1 MNRSKQPA
9 NEAVGWGWLLAILA
23 LALSLRCLA
32 AIYWHQLAGEQLF
45 RFGDSVSYWTLAE
58 SIADGEPYQYGS
70 ENARVFRTPL
80 YPILLAPFTTI
91 ANPSHAVLAARFL
104 GCLLGTAAVA
114 LIYRAARRWCSP
126 LAARS
131 AAILAACYPGA
142 IGMSVFILSE
152 AAFCPLMI
160 ACLDQLC
167 RAIHR
172 HRWDSWVWAGLLT
185 GLATLARPS
194 WILWPIAVALA
205 IVLLTVCRPLRR
217 IAALPSL
224 ASGLAI
230 MALAMAVT
238 LAPWWYRNYSVSGR
252 FVLTTLQ
259 VGASLYDGLHATATG
274 GSDEN
279 MNFVDQFAQRQ
290 REEDLQSAS
299 KPAGSFEY
307 RLDRRMRDESF
318 RWAWAN
324 RGDFLRLALLKLQR
338 TWSPLPQAPQLG
350 NRFVRWSEA
359 VAYLGIVG
367 LAAVGLILPLV
378 REYRLWIYALPIAYF
393 AAIHA
398 VFVGSVRYRQPAV
411 LAACVLAG
419 IALGFLIESIFIRK
433 QAIAKEDLK
442 NPKSHR

>member
-1 MNRSKQPA
+1 MDTSKEPA
-9 NEAVGWGWLLAILA
+9 NQARGRGWLLAILA
-23 LALSLRCLA
+23 LALTLRCVA
-32 AIYWHQLAGEQLF
+32 AIYWHQLAGDQLF

-58 SIADGEPYQYGS
+58 SIADGKAYQYGS
-70 ENARVFRTPL
+70 ENALIFRTPL
-80 YPILLAPFTTI
+80 YPLLLAPFTI
-91 ANPSHAVLAARFL
+91 IDNPSHAVLAARFL
-104 GCLLGTAAVA
+104 GCLLGTIAVA
-114 LIYRAARRWCSP
+114 LIYRATRYCCSP

-131 AAILAACYPGA
+131 AALLAACYPGA

-152 AAFCPLMI
+152 AIFCPLMI
-160 ACLDQLC
+160 ASLDQLC
-167 RAIHR
+167 RAIDR
-172 HRWDSWVWAGLLT
+172 HRWDRWGWAGILI

-194 WILWPIAVALA
+194 WILWPIAFALTV
-205 IVLLTVCRPLRR
+205 VLLAVCQPRR
-217 IAALPSL
+217 RMANLPSL
-224 ASGLAI
+224 ATGLFI
-230 MALAMAVT
+230 MALAMALT
-238 LAPWWYRNYSVSGR
+238 LAPWWYRNYTVSGR

-259 VGASLYDGLHATATG
+259 VGASLYDGLHETATG

-299 KPAGSFEY
+299 KPVDSFEY
-307 RLDRRMRDESF
+307 RLDRRMREESF

-338 TWSPLPQAPQLG
+338 TWSPLPQAPQLS
-350 NRFVRWSEA
+350 NRFIRWSEA
-359 VAYLGIVG
+359 IAYLGIVG
-367 LAAVGLILPLV
+367 LASIGLLLPLV

-419 IALGFLIESIFIRK
+419 IALGFLIESLLKRK
-433 QAIAKEDLK
+433 QAVAKEDSTNLQ
-442 NPKSHR
+442 SQR